1 MPHDVPESVTD
12 QVLHHTQAACELA
25 AVAVVAAAAAVEIV
39 GRDLPLQLVVESML
53 AGASSRL
60 SASLLSLPVPM

>member
-25 AVAVVAAAAAVEIV
+25 AVAAAAAVEIV
-39 GRDLPLQLVVESML
+39 GRGLPLQLVVESML

-60 SASLLSLPVPM
+60 SASPLSLPVPM